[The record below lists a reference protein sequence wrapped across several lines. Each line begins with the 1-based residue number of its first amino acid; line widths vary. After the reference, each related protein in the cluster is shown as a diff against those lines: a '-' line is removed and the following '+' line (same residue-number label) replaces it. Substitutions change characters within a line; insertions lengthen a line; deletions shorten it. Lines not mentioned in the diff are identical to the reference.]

1 MFDMTGKYIRDISKM
16 DFATRYG
23 ESSVLKKSDMVSRS
37 CRSFEPLKT
46 AEPVLNT
53 FYLHCWNCDWH
64 FLAGGHEYKDT
75 CAVLS

>member
-1 MFDMTGKYIRDISKM
+1 MSTWLHMFDMTGKYIRDISKM

-46 AEPVLNT
+46 AEPVLKHI
-53 FYLHCWNCDWH
+53 LSSLLELR
-64 FLAGGHEYKDT
+64 LAFFGGRT
-75 CAVLS
+75 RV